1 MQCGSGS
8 PLEEWKMIS
17 EDDEE
22 VKCSMFPSSA
32 AKFSEPDESID
43 ESGQSVYTS
52 NCGLL
57 LHDFLVDLVK
67 GQALKRTSGGQICLQ
82 LLGVG

>member
-57 LHDFLVDLVK
+57 RFLVDLVK
-67 GQALKRTSGGQICLQ
+67 HRAGARVDRGDFLAI
-82 LLGVG
+82 GVGLL